1 MRGPT
6 IGRIA
11 SMVVASAVLAGGL
24 AAGSGLAGATPA
36 ESTPTAGSLGVTSVA
51 GSNAAAGSSDITNDL
66 LSAIGLALNLGG
78 CYHNPSGFCN
88 GMG

>member
-24 AAGSGLAGATPA
+24 AAGSGVAGATPA
-36 ESTPTAGSLGVTSVA
+36 ESTRVAGSLDVTSVA
-51 GSNAAAGSSDITNDL
+51 GSTAGAGSSDIANDL
-66 LSAIGLALNLGG
+66 LLAIYLELNPNSCLRNPGGLCWGI
-78 CYHNPSGFCN
+78 
-88 GMG
+88 

>member
-24 AAGSGLAGATPA
+24 AAGSGVAGATLA

-51 GSNAAAGSSDITNDL
+51 GSNAAAGSSDIANDL
-66 LSAIGLALNLGG
+66 LLAIELALNPNSCLR
-78 CYHNPSGFCN
+78 NPSGFCY